1 MLKIRNIENYKRM
14 KKILPILA
22 IIITLFSC
30 KGKTEKDKQINHP
43 DPYITPII
51 NYTYLNSYPHDT
63 TSFTEGLLIHNGEF
77 YESTG
82 AMEGLPQTR
91 SLFGVLDLN
100 TGKIETKVE
109 LNSEIYFG
117 EGITFLNGKVY
128 QLTYKSKTGFV
139 YDATTFSKLREFT
152 FPSEEGWGM
161 TTNGENLIMSDGT
174 NTLTFLN
181 PNTLAVVKTLAV
193 SENGYAKDYLNELEY
208 INGYIYANIW
218 GTTSI
223 AKIDI
228 GNGNIVG
235 EINLLSLAQDSYYNY
250 QGSLEMNG
258 IAYDTITDIMYVTG
272 KMWPK
277 VYQIKLD

>member
-1 MLKIRNIENYKRM
+1 MT
-14 KKILPILA
+14 KKIIPILLISA
-22 IIITLFSC
+22 LLFSC
-30 KGKTEKDKQINHP
+30 KDKPKPKPISRTDTYTTPEINF
-43 DPYITPII
+43 
-51 NYTYLNSYPHDT
+51 TYLNSYPHDT
-63 TSFTEGLLIHNGEF
+63 TSFTEGLLIHDGEF

-100 TGKIETKVE
+100 TGKIDVKVE
-109 LNSEIYFG
+109 LNREMFFG
-117 EGITFLNGKVY
+117 EGIVFLNDKVY

-139 YDATTFSKLREFT
+139 YDATTFTKLSEFII
-152 FPSEEGWGM
+152 PSEEGWGM
-161 TTNGENLIMSDGT
+161 TTDGENLIMSDGT
-174 NTLTFLN
+174 NTLTFLD
-181 PNTLAVVKTLAV
+181 PNTLQVVKTLAV

-208 INGYIYANIW
+208 IDGYIYANVW
-218 GTTSI
+218 GTTRI

-228 GNGNIVG
+228 SNGNIIG

-277 VYQIKLD
+277 VYEIKID